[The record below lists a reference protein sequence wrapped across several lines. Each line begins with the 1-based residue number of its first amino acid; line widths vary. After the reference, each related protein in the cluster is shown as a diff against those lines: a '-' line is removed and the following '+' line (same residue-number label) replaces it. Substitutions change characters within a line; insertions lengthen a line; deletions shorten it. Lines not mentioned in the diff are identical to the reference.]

1 MIQAANHDAG
11 TGETHTPIPISSYA
25 DLRAPTEEQ
34 PTVRIY
40 VRQGEQPPK
49 VVCDGA
55 VTVEIILTCAGD
67 TDTVAPMEVQQSQP
81 VRWDE
86 VLREWERDASVQQLG
101 KDHTTRVPRM
111 VGRMCSTLGIE
122 TVGELD
128 RSMMRGYLA
137 DLSHS
142 GAKGEPLS
150 PKTMRN
156 YISTFNRFFEWC
168 RQAEMAPASWAN
180 PCDGIRLPRL
190 QDNPRRAF
198 TQDEVLAVFRS
209 AMLDET
215 HERPAYTARDGLPKM
230 RSGLYWLM
238 ACTGLRV
245 GIAEQL
251 RVRHLTLIGTA
262 PCVHV
267 PATGTGKERK
277 SRTIAISQLDAQI
290 LREFLA
296 RHPRAPG
303 ADDQPFE
310 RPRSDVFYA
319 DLEAGGVAVQDGSG
333 RWLGFHSFR
342 RFHATQLLRMKVDP
356 KLVQKRLGHRSLET
370 TTKHYRDIEHEEHA
384 GVARELGESFSAK
397 MDTSPLTSAGDRADT
412 ESGDSQPANLNL
424 KTHASQGGDVSG
436 PADHQSLPD
445 LAAPTGGLPRSGE
458 TVSGIQDVEVED
470 RGLEPLHR
478 NERHSRPE
486 DGLLVE
492 AAVTLARILDRL
504 TDDRR

>member
-1 MIQAANHDAG
+1 
-11 TGETHTPIPISSYA
+11 
-25 DLRAPTEEQ
+25 
-34 PTVRIY
+34 
-40 VRQGEQPPK
+40 
-49 VVCDGA
+49 
-55 VTVEIILTCAGD
+55 
-67 TDTVAPMEVQQSQP
+67 
-81 VRWDE
+81 
-86 VLREWERDASVQQLG
+86 
-101 KDHTTRVPRM
+101 M
-111 VGRMCSTLGIE
+111 VGRMCDTLGIE
-122 TVGELD
+122 TVDDLN
-128 RSMMRGYLA
+128 RSKMRGYLA
-137 DLSHS
+137 QLSQF
-142 GAKGEPLS
+142 GVKGEPLS
-150 PKTMRN
+150 PKSMRN

-180 PCDGIRLPRL
+180 PCEGIRLPRL

-198 TQDEVLAVFRS
+198 TQEEVVKVFR
-209 AMLDET
+209 AAELDET
-215 HERPAYTARDGLPKM
+215 HERPAFTARDGLPKM

-303 ADDQPFE
+303 ADDQPFD
-310 RPRSDVFYA
+310 RPRPGVFYA
-319 DLEAGGVAVQDGSG
+319 DIEAAGVDLQDASG

-397 MDTSPLTSAGDRADT
+397 MENVPLTKTGDSTDTDHGSSRPANENSETHAKKCGVDSGHASFHSLPGSAAP
-412 ESGDSQPANLNL
+412 SGD
-424 KTHASQGGDVSG
+424 
-436 PADHQSLPD
+436 
-445 LAAPTGGLPRSGE
+445 LPRSGE

-470 RGLEPLHR
+470 RGLEPLYR
-478 NERHSRPE
+478 NGRHSRPE

>member
-1 MIQAANHDAG
+1 
-11 TGETHTPIPISSYA
+11 
-25 DLRAPTEEQ
+25 
-34 PTVRIY
+34 
-40 VRQGEQPPK
+40 
-49 VVCDGA
+49 
-55 VTVEIILTCAGD
+55 
-67 TDTVAPMEVQQSQP
+67 
-81 VRWDE
+81 
-86 VLREWERDASVQQLG
+86 
-101 KDHTTRVPRM
+101 M
-111 VGRMCSTLGIE
+111 VGRMCIALGIE
-122 TVGELD
+122 TVDELD
-128 RSMMRGYLA
+128 RSKMRGYLA
-137 DLSHS
+137 GLSES
-142 GAKGEPLS
+142 GVKGEPLS

-156 YISTFNRFFEWC
+156 YITAFNRFFEWC

-190 QDNPRRAF
+190 QDNPKRAF
-198 TQDEVLAVFRS
+198 TQDEVLAVFRA

-215 HERPAYTARDGLPKM
+215 HERPAFTSGDGLPKM

-277 SRTIAISQLDAQI
+277 ARTIAISQLDAQI

-296 RHPRAPG
+296 RHPRKPG
-303 ADDQPFE
+303 TDDRPFD
-310 RPRSDVFYA
+310 RPHPRVFYA
-319 DLEAGGVAVQDGSG
+319 DLEAGGVSVQDGSG

-397 MDTSPLTSAGDRADT
+397 METSPLTGQGLIADT
-412 ESGDSQPANLNL
+412 DNASSLPAIDNSE
-424 KTHASQGGDVSG
+424 THAKKCGVDSG
-436 PADHQSLPD
+436 PVSLHSLPGS
-445 LAAPTGGLPRSGE
+445 AAPTGGLPRSGE
-458 TVSGIQDVEVED
+458 TVSGIQNVEVED
-470 RGLEPLHR
+470 RGLEPLAR

-504 TDDRR
+504 SERR